1 VADFQH
7 QEEQLM
13 AKEETGGNLEQVREI
28 LFGAHQ
34 RDQSSRFSQ
43 IEASVSRQAAESA
56 ENLEAVRRDLSD
68 RIDQLADRL
77 SAQMDTLSTR
87 LDEGLA
93 ALRRDQDTE
102 QRQIADQVTEA
113 ERKLRESLDAI
124 ERQANERVASLRANL
139 NMVADR
145 LDHRKVDGSNA

>member
-1 VADFQH
+1 
-7 QEEQLM
+7 M

-93 ALRRDQDTE
+93 ALRRDQ
-102 QRQIADQVTEA
+102 IADQVTKA

>member
-1 VADFQH
+1 
-7 QEEQLM
+7 M

-113 ERKLRESLDAI
+113 ERKLRESLDAT

>member
-1 VADFQH
+1 
-7 QEEQLM
+7 M
-13 AKEETGGNLEQVREI
+13 
-28 LFGAHQ
+28 
-34 RDQSSRFSQ
+34 
-43 IEASVSRQAAESA
+43 
-56 ENLEAVRRDLSD
+56 
-68 RIDQLADRL
+68 ADRL